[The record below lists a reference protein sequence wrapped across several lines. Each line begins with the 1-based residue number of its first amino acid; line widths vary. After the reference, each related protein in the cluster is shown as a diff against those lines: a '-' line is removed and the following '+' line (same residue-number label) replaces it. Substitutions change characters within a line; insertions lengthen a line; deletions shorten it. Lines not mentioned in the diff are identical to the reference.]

1 MLDKLTLKAFVI
13 VTGWLGLLALIAY
26 IAYKEPQKVIDS
38 FDTLLGAGLSIINI
52 AIGKWLFGGDRG
64 G

>member
-1 MLDKLTLKAFVI
+1 MIDKLTLKSFVI
-13 VTGWLGLLALIAY
+13 VTGWIGLLALIGYA
-26 IAYKEPQKVIDS
+26 AYKDPSRVTNS